1 MPRRTFGNFGE
12 SVSEAL
18 QTEFFVFFR
27 LAESTREELSG
38 GSVRVEFRPSGADV
52 REMVACRI
60 VQEGNQEISSVSLAI
75 AGEFIDDA
83 RRSSLARDVA
93 RSFIS
98 RCLADEA
105 DEAVMA
111 EVIRDLTYR
120 TAAGPWAR
128 SSWAEQVVSSDR
140 REENFTR
147 YFGPNEAKSPELP
160 AVVSRGYAVFTG
172 TRKILTRNLTTKFV
186 MQNIG
191 QGQDRILTIT
201 FERLSR
207 LRSADPGAGSSQE

>member
-1 MPRRTFGNFGE
+1 MLRRTFGTFGE

-27 LAESTREELSG
+27 LTESAREELSG

-52 REMVACRI
+52 RDMVACRI
-60 VQEGNQEISSVSLAI
+60 VQEANQEISSVSLAI

-83 RRSSLARDVA
+83 RRSGLARDVA
-93 RSFIS
+93 RSFIR

-105 DEAVMA
+105 DEAVVA

-120 TAAGPWAR
+120 TAAGPWAT
-128 SSWAEQVVSSDR
+128 SSWAQLVVMSDR
-140 REENFTR
+140 GEEHSIR
-147 YFGPNEAKSPELP
+147 HGGPGEAKSPELP

-172 TRKILTRNLTTKFV
+172 TRKILTRNLTTKFT
-186 MQNIG
+186 MENTG
-191 QGQDRILTIT
+191 QGRGRILTIT

-207 LRSADPGAGSSQE
+207 LRSAAPGVRSSEA